1 MSIPP
6 NHLETVHDIH
16 GQLLLEFW
24 HYQSEQVLYARWFG
38 NITAEAV
45 IQGAQQATALQSW
58 LHCPFVLNDKH
69 EATGDWSE
77 AMTWLEYEWLPQAVK
92 DGLRAVAY
100 VFATDVSNQ
109 IVSIEFMKRVQPH
122 IAIEMFYDAS
132 MAWDWLMRQPL
143 PRASA

>member
-6 NHLETVHDIH
+6 NHLETVLDTH
-16 GQLLLEFW
+16 GQPLIAFW

-38 NITAEAV
+38 NITAETV
-45 IQGAQQATALQSW
+45 VRGAQQATALQSW
-58 LHCPFVLNDKH
+58 LHCPFILNDKH

-77 AMTWLEYEWLPQAVK
+77 AMTWLEYEWLPQAMK

-109 IVSIEFMKRVQPH
+109 IVSLEFMKRVQPH
-122 IAIEMFYDAS
+122 IAIEMFYDVS
-132 MAWDWLMRQPL
+132 MAWDWLVSQPQ
-143 PRASA
+143 PRSPV